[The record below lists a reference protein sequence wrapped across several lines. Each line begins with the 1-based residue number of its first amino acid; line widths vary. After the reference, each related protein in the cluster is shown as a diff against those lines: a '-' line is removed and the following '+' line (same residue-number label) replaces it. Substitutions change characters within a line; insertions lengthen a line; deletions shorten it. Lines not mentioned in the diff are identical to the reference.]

1 MLLSGGVEKGVR
13 WDDELVSAGWPGP
26 IARKLLAMRQKDQ
39 KGSAGRSVP
48 VPYDGSLSVPMV
60 IDQVWDF
67 APVSSGGSRNLT
79 FSSVTTRSLTSSTP
93 SRWQ

>member
-1 MLLSGGVEKGVR
+1 MESDGASRSEPSAICRYCRTERSGKVYVHGRLGDQDRLPLVT
-13 WDDELVSAGWPGP
+13 WDESLPVS
-26 IARKLLAMRQKDQ
+26 
-39 KGSAGRSVP
+39 
-48 VPYDGSLSVPMV
+48 MV
-60 IDQVWDF
+60 IDQVCAL